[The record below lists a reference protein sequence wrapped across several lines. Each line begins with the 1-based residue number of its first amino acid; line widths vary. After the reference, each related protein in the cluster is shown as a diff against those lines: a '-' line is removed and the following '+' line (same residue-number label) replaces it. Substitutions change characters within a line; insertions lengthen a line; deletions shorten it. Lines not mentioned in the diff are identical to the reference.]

1 MKVMILSGR
10 FGFGHEMA
18 ANAVREEFERQ
29 GGVAFLLVSYTNR
42 DEMYYIPFAQIH
54 KFYQRAAG
62 GGRKSFAYEEVD
74 RDYQIYQEGAAFV
87 HYLPALKKDLEGRD

>member
-1 MKVMILSGR
+1 M
-10 FGFGHEMA
+10 
-18 ANAVREEFERQ
+18 
-29 GGVAFLLVSYTNR
+29 LVSYTNR